1 MRSVMIDIKIGK
13 FNICRKDKRSEP
25 TGSGEDVCPKDLVVA
40 IKIQTFKRDNVNQP
54 FSPRGRK

>member
-1 MRSVMIDIKIGK
+1 MIDIKIGK